1 MKIEKT
7 KLTQY
12 LREGKSK
19 EEIAQIYNVTVQAVY
34 KRINSLNL
42 LIVKDVGLESGHKV
56 LAQSLD
62 TVEQLFDINEVTRKI
77 LAELTG
83 EDHIIDNMTKAVQ
96 AFIDYEA
103 KPTKS
108 KANYIKDKIKIII
121 SEKNTA
127 IKACDQ
133 ILRQLNFQHEIYKT
147 LYDLTAIQEFQQ
159 EVLSTIAEVAP
170 EVRNAIIKRLKD
182 KRALRQSVTI
192 VSPDKLGS

>member
-1 MKIEKT
+1 MKIEKA

-19 EEIAQIYNVTVQAVY
+19 EEIAQKCNVTVQAVY
-34 KRINSLNL
+34 KSIRKFNL
-42 LIVKDVGLESGHKV
+42 LVTQDVALESGHKV
-56 LAQSLD
+56 LAQSLN

-83 EDHIIDNMTKAVQ
+83 EDHIIDNIVKAVQ

-108 KANYIKDKIKIII
+108 KASYIKDRIKIII

-133 ILRQLNFQHEIYKT
+133 ILKQLNFQHEIYKT
-147 LYDLTAIQEFQQ
+147 LYDITAIQEFQQ

-182 KRALRQSVTI
+182 KRVLRQSVTI
-192 VSPDKLGS
+192 ISPDKLGS